1 MTAIIVSFDRPVS
14 FGRAD
19 RIQRDLVS
27 ARIDD
32 AIPDVVL
39 MLEHKPVVTLGRR
52 AQVRHMRV
60 TREALA
66 AHGID
71 FAVAS
76 RGGDAT
82 YHAPGQLVVYP
93 ILKLDATTAGAHGY
107 LHGLEE
113 VAIRTAAAFGVNAFR
128 RPGLSG
134 AWAPSGKIAA
144 IGFRLRHWV
153 TQHGM
158 SFNVNLDLSGF
169 DLIVPCGLAGEPVSS
184 LKQVLGDACP
194 PVSVVADRMAAA
206 VETAFRRP
214 LRRFGSNEAT
224 GIPGIDRA
232 VRAD

>member
-1 MTAIIVSFDRPVS
+1 MTAIIVFFDRPVS

-19 RIQRDLVS
+19 RIQRGLVS

-39 MLEHKPVVTLGRR
+39 MLEHEPVVTLGRR
-52 AQVRHMRV
+52 AQDQHMRV

-66 AHGID
+66 ARGVD

-93 ILKLDATTAGAHGY
+93 ILKLDATAAGAHGY
-107 LHGLEE
+107 LHSLEE
-113 VAIRTAAAFGVNAFR
+113 VAILTARDFGVDAVR
-128 RPGLSG
+128 RRGMSG
-134 AWAPSGKIAA
+134 AWTPSGKIAA
-144 IGFRLRHWV
+144 IGFRLRRWV
-153 TQHGM
+153 THHGM
-158 SFNVNLDLSGF
+158 SFNVDLDLGGF
-169 DLIVPCGLAGEPVSS
+169 DMIVPCGLIGEPVSS
-184 LKQVLGDACP
+184 LKQALGDACP

-214 LRRFGSNEAT
+214 LR
-224 GIPGIDRA
+224 
-232 VRAD
+232 